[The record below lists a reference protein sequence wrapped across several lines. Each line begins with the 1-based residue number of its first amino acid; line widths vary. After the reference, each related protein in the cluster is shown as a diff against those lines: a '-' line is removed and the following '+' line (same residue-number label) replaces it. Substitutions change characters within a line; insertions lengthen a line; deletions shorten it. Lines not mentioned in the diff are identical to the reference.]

1 MRCNPRAGRYKAG
14 RLRVAD
20 RRCGHGITRSLPS
33 LGKGGTEKAECPDA
47 LTRRYAAAWAAAL
60 APAMRPQVMAL
71 EMVNPMNAELQL
83 VSPAQ

>member
-1 MRCNPRAGRYKAG
+1 MRCNPRAGRDKAG

-20 RRCGHGITRSLPS
+20 RCCGPRLHGPLPS
-33 LGKGGTEKAECPDA
+33 LGEEGAEEVECPDA